1 MIVCTLALYFQEF
14 PEYPLI
20 VAANRD
26 EFFSRPSAPPRLLS
40 EQPRILGGQDLLAGG
55 TWLGVNGHGLLMGI
69 LNRRSEEK
77 KENAQARSRGLL
89 CLDLLH
95 CKGLDDARDL
105 LAKQEPRSYQP
116 FNLLLASQGEAYVAY
131 NEGDVIHRI
140 RLDPGLH
147 VISNSAVF
155 DPRSEK
161 MERAYLL
168 FSKLRPAI
176 QRASPESSSGIS
188 AFKVALSDH
197 INSQKPKDALCVHAE
212 SYGTVSSSVIFY
224 ARCSS
229 RFVTYYSAG
238 PPCRSDF
245 NEPISLEVQ

>member
-55 TWLGVNGHGLLMGI
+55 TWLGVNERGLLMGI

-77 KENAQARSRGLL
+77 KENPQARSRGLL

-95 CKGLDDARDL
+95 CKGLDDARRL
-105 LAKQEPRSYQP
+105 LAKQEPSNYQP
-116 FNLLLASQGEAYVAY
+116 FNLLLATEGEAYVAY
-131 NEGDVIHRI
+131 NEGAVMHCVQ
-140 RLDPGLH
+140 LDRGLH

-161 MERAYLL
+161 MDRAYLL
-168 FSKLRPAI
+168 FSKLRPTI
-176 QRASPESSSGIS
+176 QLASPESPSGIS
-188 AFKVALSDH
+188 ALKEALSDH
-197 INSQKPKDALCVHAE
+197 INSQRPKDALCVHAE
-212 SYGTVSSSVIFY
+212 SYGTVSSSIIVY
-224 ARCSS
+224 ARPES
-229 RFVTYYSAG
+229 RFVTYYSPG

-245 NEPISLEVQ
+245 NEPITLEVQ